1 MTSTSEVLNEVA
13 GRQITQCD
21 VTTRL
26 QLSGAWFDALS
37 EIEDEALAAQAA
49 AQEGLTVSDAE
60 LQNAVDE
67 YRLSRELEK
76 ADDTH
81 CWLESIGLSIE
92 DVEQFLEADVLQS
105 KLAEKLI
112 DDAKIESHYN
122 QNPKDFEYARV
133 SHIVTEEKG
142 AAEELAL
149 SAREEGEDF
158 AQLARDHSLDESTRT
173 GGGFLGLVT
182 RAETSGLSDDVA
194 DRIFAATAGDVI
206 GPFDAGNGQILV
218 RIEEVGRLPLDDDLR
233 CEVRQQLFGQW
244 LAEKSEG

>member
-92 DVEQFLEADVLQS
+92 DVEQFLEADVSPLQETRHDLS
-105 KLAEKLI
+105 TSQRSPAEVVTP
-112 DDAKIESHYN
+112 
-122 QNPKDFEYARV
+122 QKDER
-133 SHIVTEEKG
+133 
-142 AAEELAL
+142 
-149 SAREEGEDF
+149 
-158 AQLARDHSLDESTRT
+158 
-173 GGGFLGLVT
+173 
-182 RAETSGLSDDVA
+182 
-194 DRIFAATAGDVI
+194 
-206 GPFDAGNGQILV
+206 
-218 RIEEVGRLPLDDDLR
+218 
-233 CEVRQQLFGQW
+233 
-244 LAEKSEG
+244 